1 MIDQLVKMLTAKL
14 GIPESLAKQALGMVM
29 NALKKDGE
37 GDLVTELGQR
47 IPGLAEL
54 SGGGGGLMGAAASMF
69 GGGGGSSALSGLT
82 SMIGT
87 DKMGEVS
94 NLVSG
99 FVGEQTDADLGE
111 RLQAALARLA

>member
-1 MIDQLVKMLTAKL
+1 LVKMLTAKL

-37 GDLVTELGQR
+37 GDLFTELGQR

-69 GGGGGSSALSGLT
+69 GGGGRGGSSALSGLT